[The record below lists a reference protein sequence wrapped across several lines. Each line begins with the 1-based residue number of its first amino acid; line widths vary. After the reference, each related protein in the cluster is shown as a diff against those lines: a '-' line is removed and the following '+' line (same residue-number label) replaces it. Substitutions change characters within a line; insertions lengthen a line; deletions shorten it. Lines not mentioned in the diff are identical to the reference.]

1 MRRRLDLAA
10 GLIGRPPVVLL
21 DEPTT
26 GLDPRSRQELWRI
39 VDELRR
45 DGTTVLLT
53 TQYLEEADRLAQR
66 IAVVDRG
73 RIAAEGTAAELKA
86 AIGSTILTVRLVD
99 RAAAHDAFAALAGL
113 GAAEQPHMDYQREL
127 ASGEIRLAVE
137 DPGASAEAVR
147 RLDARQLAI
156 ASVELHQPT
165 LDDVFMTLTGR
176 SAEEGPAEQQLEQ
189 EAA

>member
-1 MRRRLDLAA
+1 
-10 GLIGRPPVVLL
+10 
-21 DEPTT
+21 
-26 GLDPRSRQELWRI
+26 
-39 VDELRR
+39 
-45 DGTTVLLT
+45 
-53 TQYLEEADRLAQR
+53 
-66 IAVVDRG
+66 VDRG

-99 RAAAHDAFAALAGL
+99 RAAAHDAAAALAGL
-113 GAAEQPHMDYQREL
+113 GAADQPHIDYQREL

-165 LDDVFMTLTGR
+165 LDDVFMTLTGHP
-176 SAEEGPAEQQLEQ
+176 AEEGPAEQQLEQ